1 MKKNNFKSIFTYVI
15 VLTMYFTFFPVDGY
29 TQDKAPDFEIEDING
44 GKLKLSDYK
53 GKIVILDFWDTW
65 CPPCKK
71 EIPDFIE
78 LYKAYKDNVVIIGAA
93 FAQRGKDAVKK
104 FYKEYKINYP
114 VGIATMDLAKE
125 YGGIRGIP
133 TTFVIDSDGKIFKK
147 YVGFR
152 EKAVFEND
160 IKDLLKKRS

>member
-1 MKKNNFKSIFTYVI
+1 MKKNNFKSIFTFVI

-44 GKLKLSDYK
+44 GKLKLSDYT

-78 LYKAYKDNVVIIGAA
+78 LYK
-93 FAQRGKDAVKK
+93 
-104 FYKEYKINYP
+104 EYKTLHDYF
-114 VGIATMDLAKE
+114 G
-125 YGGIRGIP
+125 RG
-133 TTFVIDSDGKIFKK
+133 
-147 YVGFR
+147 
-152 EKAVFEND
+152 AND
-160 IKDLLKKRS
+160 VMKRLKKLTAQQKKVK